1 MKTGDLVKLHDGS
14 YNMSLVKGELE
25 HTPGIYHHC
34 RCYRVLGLSGMY
46 PTDRSHA
53 ALPGNIPQNDLM
65 LVDVDDTNFVL
76 FTQERFCGVVT
87 PAPLT
92 LPHLEVIVPRGTKIV
107 HLIPK

>member
-1 MKTGDLVKLHDGS
+1 MKVGDLVKLNDGS

-25 HTPGIYHHC
+25 HIHEMYHHH

-53 ALPGNIPQNDLM
+53 LSGNTSQNDLM
-65 LVDVDDTNFVL
+65 LVDVNDTDFVL
-76 FTQERFCGVVT
+76 FTQERFCNIVT
-87 PAPLT
+87 PAPST

-107 HLIPK
+107 HLIPE